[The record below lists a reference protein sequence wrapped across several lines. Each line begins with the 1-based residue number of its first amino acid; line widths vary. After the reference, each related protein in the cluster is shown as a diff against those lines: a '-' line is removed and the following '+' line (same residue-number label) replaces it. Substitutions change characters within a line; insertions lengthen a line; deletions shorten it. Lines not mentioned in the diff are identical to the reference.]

1 MLIRVKGK
9 GPGAEGKEIM
19 EYKKIF
25 IKEEF
30 IRLDA
35 ALKLA
40 GYVSTGGHAKVVI
53 QGGEVTVNGE
63 ICEMRGKK
71 LRKGDTAVYDGMGL
85 EVDYEG

>member
-1 MLIRVKGK
+1 
-9 GPGAEGKEIM
+9 M

-40 GYVSTGGHAKVVI
+40 GYVSTGGHAKIVI
-53 QGGEVTVNGE
+53 QNGEVTVNGE
-63 ICEMRGKK
+63 VCEMRGKK
-71 LRKGDTAVYDGMGL
+71 LRKGDTAVFDGMGL
-85 EVDYEG
+85 VVDNEG